1 VSEPTEQLP
10 PSPPAEPGPGL
21 RRYRYRRVGRGS
33 LWFPIAL
40 VVIGVVA
47 LLDQFGL
54 LWWMRWDVLWPLVL
68 IAVGVAL
75 IFRRWR

>member
-1 VSEPTEQLP
+1 VSEPTPQLP
-10 PSPPAEPGPGL
+10 PAPPVPAYRS
-21 RRYRYRRVGRGS
+21 RRAVRGS

-40 VVIGVVA
+40 VLIGVLA

-54 LWWMRWDVLWPLVL
+54 LWWMRWEVLWPLVL

-75 IFRRWR
+75 IVRRRR

>member
-1 VSEPTEQLP
+1 MSDPTPQQLP
-10 PSPPAEPGPGL
+10 PPQSSPAGRGY
-21 RRYRYRRVGRGS
+21 RYRYRARS

-40 VVIGVVA
+40 VVVGVLA

-68 IAVGVAL
+68 IAIGVAL
-75 IFRRWR
+75 IIRRSR

>member
-1 VSEPTEQLP
+1 MSEPTPQLP
-10 PSPPAEPGPGL
+10 PPAPPPAPY
-21 RRYRYRRVGRGS
+21 RSRYSARGS

-40 VVIGVVA
+40 VLIGVLA

-54 LWWMRWDVLWPLVL
+54 LWWMRWEVLWPLVL

-75 IFRRWR
+75 IVRRWR

>member
-1 VSEPTEQLP
+1 MSEPTPQFP
-10 PSPPAEPGPGL
+10 PPPGPPVPPYRQ
-21 RRYRYRRVGRGS
+21 RRQLRGS

-54 LWWMRWDVLWPLVL
+54 LWWMRWDVLWPLVV

-75 IFRRWR
+75 IIRRWR